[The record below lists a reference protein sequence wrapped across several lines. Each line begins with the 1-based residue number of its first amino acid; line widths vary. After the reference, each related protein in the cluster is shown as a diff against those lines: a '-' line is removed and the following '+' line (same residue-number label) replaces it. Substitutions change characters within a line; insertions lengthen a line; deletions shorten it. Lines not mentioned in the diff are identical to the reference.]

1 MDDARDET
9 TLPFHTLRVG
19 SVELLG
25 ERFSILKAG
34 GSEAVR
40 AAGFGSPSSL
50 AYSVF
55 GRQSELLETEALD
68 EDDSALAAV
77 RAYDNG
83 DASLLDTIDVHQDG
97 TELRRAMWRAARLV
111 EPGTLASYGDVAAIA
126 GHPRAARAAA
136 SACGACL
143 VSLFVPVHRI
153 VRASGKL
160 AGHADD
166 VAVRQALID
175 HEQAMGMGAGTT
187 AVSSR

>member
-1 MDDARDET
+1 MADTHDERT
-9 TLPFHTLRVG
+9 APSFSLRVG

-25 ERFSILKAG
+25 EQFSIVKAG
-34 GSEAVR
+34 DSDTVR

-55 GRQSELLETEALD
+55 GRQSELLDVRALGD
-68 EDDSALAAV
+68 TDPALAAV
-77 RAYDNG
+77 RAYDDG
-83 DASLLDTIDVHQDG
+83 DPALLETIDIHQDG

-143 VSLFVPVHRI
+143 VGLFVPVHRI

-160 AGHADD
+160 AGHAADI
-166 VAVRQALID
+166 AVRQALID
-175 HEQAMGMGAGTT
+175 HERAMGMG
-187 AVSSR
+187 R

>member
-1 MDDARDET
+1 MPDVLDDRSPAAGAPHAIRA
-9 TLPFHTLRVG
+9 G

-25 ERFSILKAG
+25 ERFSIVKAG
-34 GSEAVR
+34 DSDVVR
-40 AAGFGSPSSL
+40 AAGFGSPRSL
-50 AYSVF
+50 AYAVF
-55 GRQSELLETEALD
+55 GRQSELIDVHPLSGDDAALV
-68 EDDSALAAV
+68 AV
-77 RAYDNG
+77 RAYDDG
-83 DASLLDTIDVHQDG
+83 DPAPLDAVEVHQDG

-153 VRASGKL
+153 VRSNGKL

-166 VAVRQALID
+166 VAVRQALVD
-175 HEQAMGMGAGTT
+175 HERAMGMRGAGG
-187 AVSSR
+187 

>member
-1 MDDARDET
+1 MADDREESA
-9 TLPFHTLRVG
+9 LPIHSLRVG

-25 ERFSILKAG
+25 ETFSVVKAG
-34 GSEAVR
+34 EAEVVR

-50 AYSVF
+50 AYSAF
-55 GRQSELLETEALD
+55 GRQAELLAVRELG
-68 EDDSALAAV
+68 DDDTALAAV
-77 RAYDNG
+77 RAYDDG
-83 DASLLDTIDVHQDG
+83 DASLLDEVDVHQDG

-143 VSLFVPVHRI
+143 VGLFVPVHRI

-166 VAVRQALID
+166 IAVRQALID
-175 HEQAMGMGAGTT
+175 HERAMGMG
-187 AVSSR
+187 R

>member
-1 MDDARDET
+1 MAEAHPEST
-9 TLPFHTLRVG
+9 MPFRTLRVG

-25 ERFSILKAG
+25 ERFSIVKAG
-34 GSEAVR
+34 TSEAVR
-40 AAGFGSPSSL
+40 ASGFGSPSSL
-50 AYSVF
+50 AYSTF
-55 GRQSELLETEALD
+55 GRQSELLDIQALP
-68 EDDSALAAV
+68 EDDAALAAV
-77 RAYDNG
+77 RAYDDG
-83 DASLLDTIDVHQDG
+83 DAAPLDAIEVHQDG

-160 AGHADD
+160 AGHAED
-166 VAVRQALID
+166 VSVRQALID
-175 HEQAMGMGAGTT
+175 HERAMGM
-187 AVSSR
+187 RH

>member
-1 MDDARDET
+1 MAEAHTET
-9 TLPFHTLRVG
+9 TLPFRTLRVG
-19 SVELLG
+19 SVDLLG
-25 ERFSILKAG
+25 ERFSIVKAG
-34 GSEAVR
+34 PSESVR
-40 AAGFGSPSSL
+40 ASGFGSPNSL
-50 AYSVF
+50 AYAAF
-55 GRQSELLETEALD
+55 GRQSELLEVQVLT
-68 EDDSALAAV
+68 EDDAALAAV
-77 RAYDNG
+77 RAYDDG
-83 DASLLDTIDVHQDG
+83 DASRLDSIEVHQDG

-166 VAVRQALID
+166 VSVRQALID
-175 HEQAMGMGAGTT
+175 HERAMGM
-187 AVSSR
+187 RP